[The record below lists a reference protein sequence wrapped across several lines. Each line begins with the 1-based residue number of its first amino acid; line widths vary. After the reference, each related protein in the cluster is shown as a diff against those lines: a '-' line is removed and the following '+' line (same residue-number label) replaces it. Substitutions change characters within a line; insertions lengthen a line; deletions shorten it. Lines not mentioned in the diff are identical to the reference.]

1 MIENDPVRSEG
12 GGGNGVLWPPRRPPT
27 LLIELQVSCFLFR
40 SLLHQMNE
48 PKAALLS
55 GSTVENTEASS
66 RAS

>member
-1 MIENDPVRSEG
+1 MYPARHYG
-12 GGGNGVLWPPRRPPT
+12 RQRP
-27 LLIELQVSCFLFR
+27 LSIIIKLQVSCFLFR
-40 SLLHQMNE
+40 SLLHRRNE